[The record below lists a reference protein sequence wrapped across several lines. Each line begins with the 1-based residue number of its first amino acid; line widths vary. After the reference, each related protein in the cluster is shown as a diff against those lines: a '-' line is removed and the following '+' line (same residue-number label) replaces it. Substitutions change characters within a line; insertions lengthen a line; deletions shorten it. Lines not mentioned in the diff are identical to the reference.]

1 MIYIN
6 RKKEQ
11 FLREP
16 DSIDVSS
23 TDEAKYSAIGI
34 ILFFSKKWEK
44 HYATFLKCVNW
55 KPILHSQ

>member
-1 MIYIN
+1 MIYTN

-34 ILFFSKKWEK
+34 ILFFSKK
-44 HYATFLKCVNW
+44 
-55 KPILHSQ
+55 